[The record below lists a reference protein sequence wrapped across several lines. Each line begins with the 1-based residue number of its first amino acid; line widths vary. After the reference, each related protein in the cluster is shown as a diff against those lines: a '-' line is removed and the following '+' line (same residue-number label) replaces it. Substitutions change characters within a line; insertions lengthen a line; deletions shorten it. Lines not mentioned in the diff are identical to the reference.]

1 MESRKIQKV
10 GISTLTISL
19 PKQWA
24 ENQNL
29 KKGDQVFIAQEG
41 DSLRLLAPEGA
52 RKRLERPV
60 PDYVIDADVINDRGM
75 MERIIVGNYVLGRE
89 RIIVKASSRLKSD
102 QLDEIRRVTKRL
114 MGLGI
119 IEETGDR
126 ALLQCSIEPSK
137 FPLES
142 LIKRLYNLG
151 KTMLND
157 AIEALITKDR
167 TLAEDAVR
175 REDDAD
181 MMYWLIVRL
190 VLSAQQD
197 DALVAKL
204 GMETR
209 LHNAGYRLISKELET
224 VADCAEDIA
233 LNVLELIDRQA
244 EFDWS
249 LLRTLKESA
258 DEAASLYGNGLAALI
273 TRDLKLANK
282 TVIASR
288 ELETKLKDFH
298 KILFKKVQEP
308 KELLAMKTIVDNLSR
323 IAGYSNSISNV
334 AFNRYLERSSPL
346 CKAVGEEST

>member
-10 GISTLTISL
+10 GISTLTVSL

-29 KKGDQVFIAQEG
+29 KKGDQVFIVQEG

-60 PDYVIDADVINDRGM
+60 PDYVIDADSLEEPGM
-75 MERIIVGNYVLGRE
+75 LERVIVGNYVLGRE
-89 RIIVKASSRLKSD
+89 RLVIRSASRLRSEH
-102 QLDEIRRVTKRL
+102 LDEIRGVTKRL

-119 IEETGDR
+119 IEETGNK
-126 ALLQCSIEPSK
+126 ALLQCSLEPSK
-137 FPLES
+137 FPIES

-151 KTMLND
+151 STMLRE
-157 AIEALITKDR
+157 AVEALITKDR
-167 TLAEDAVR
+167 SLAEDAIR

-197 DALVAKL
+197 DSLISKL
-204 GMETR
+204 GMESR
-209 LHNAGYRLISKELET
+209 LNNAGYRLIAKELET
-224 VADCAEDIA
+224 VADCATTIA
-233 LNVLELIDRQA
+233 RNVLELIDRHG
-244 EFDWS
+244 EYDWP
-249 LLRTLKESA
+249 LLRTLKEAA
-258 DEAASLYGNGLAALI
+258 DEATSLYGNGLAALI
-273 TRDLKLANK
+273 TRDLKLANR
-282 TVIASR
+282 TVLASR
-288 ELETKLKDFH
+288 ELDVKLREFH
-298 KILFKKVQEP
+298 KTLFKNVSEP
-308 KELLAMKTIVDNLSR
+308 QELLALKTILDNLSR

-346 CKAVGEEST
+346 CKPVVSEA